1 MTEQKILCATDGA
14 PHSEKAV
21 VHAVTWAAQLR
32 QPLTFITVMDG
43 SEIKF
48 VVWDHAKIAEGNVPI
63 EPSLTAALD
72 RAKGAGLTQLGCV
85 RASGPRIAETII
97 AYAEKNSYHHIVMGS
112 AGRAGAARFL
122 KGSVA
127 QELVTLAH
135 CPVTIVR

>member
-21 VHAVTWAAQLR
+21 VHAVGWAFQLQ
-32 QPLTFITVMDG
+32 QPITFITVVDG

-48 VVWDHAKIAEGNVPI
+48 VTWDEAKIAGG
-63 EPSLTAALD
+63 SLPVDAPLIAALE
-72 RAKGAGLTQLGCV
+72 RARGTGLSHVGCV
-85 RASGPRIAETII
+85 RGIGPRIAETIV
-97 AYAEKNSYHHIVMGS
+97 AYAEKNSYHHIIMGS
-112 AGRAGAARFL
+112 AGRQGAARFI

>member
-21 VHAVTWAAQLR
+21 VHAIGWAGQL
-32 QPLTFITVMDG
+32 QQAITFITVVDG

-48 VVWDHAKIAEGNVPI
+48 VSWDEAKIADGVMPVD
-63 EPSLTAALD
+63 AALLAALE
-72 RAKGAGLTQLGCV
+72 RARAAELIHIGCV
-85 RASGPRIAETII
+85 RGIGPRIAETIV
-97 AYAEKNSYHHIVMGS
+97 AYAEKNNYHHIVMGS

-135 CPVTIVR
+135 CPVTIAR

>member
-21 VHAVTWAAQLR
+21 VHAIGWSFQL
-32 QPLTFITVMDG
+32 QQALTFITVIDG

-48 VVWDHAKIAEGNVPI
+48 ISWDEAKIAGGTMPVDPTLI
-63 EPSLTAALD
+63 SALE
-72 RAKGAGLTQLGCV
+72 RARGAGLQHIGCV
-85 RASGPRIAETII
+85 RGIGPRIADTII
-97 AYAEKNSYHHIVMGS
+97 AYAEKNSYHHIIMGS
-112 AGRAGAARFL
+112 AGRQGAARFL